1 MASTRHIPILL
12 ACLAT
17 TGVAG
22 AWAQDQSAQ
31 NPAAYNP
38 WRMPPRTPPPGST
51 AEDER
56 GYTQGYLRGFEQGYR
71 RGAEQATGSAP
82 TANLGPPSTTGST
95 GSVTSGSV
103 LSDSA
108 PAGIVTPRNPA
119 QPPAPAAATDDG
131 QGPRQFN
138 AKSSPKSSQWGD
150 YPPLDGDRPAT
161 SRPDASSARPPV
173 AAYAPAYPYSSL
185 PPQPQPYAQGAYAPG
200 YAQPYPPP
208 GYGQPYAQ
216 PYATAPYGYGSPFAG
231 GPSTLGGP
239 FGMSPIPGMPG
250 FGGPGFGA
258 W

>member
-38 WRMPPRTPPPGST
+38 WRMPPRTPPPGT
-51 AEDER
+51 GAEDER

-71 RGAEQATGSAP
+71 RGAEQATGGTP
-82 TANLGPPSTTGST
+82 TANLGAPSST
-95 GSVTSGSV
+95 GSV

-108 PAGIVTPRNPA
+108 HAAIVTPRNPA
-119 QPPAPAAATDDG
+119 PPPAPAPAPAATDDG
-131 QGPRQFN
+131 QGPRPFK
-138 AKSSPKSSQWGD
+138 AKSSQWGD
-150 YPPLDGDRPAT
+150 YPPLDGGRPAST
-161 SRPDASSARPPV
+161 RPDAPSARPPV
-173 AAYAPAYPYSSL
+173 AAYAPVYPYSSL

-200 YAQPYPPP
+200 YAQPYPPS

-216 PYATAPYGYGSPFAG
+216 PYAAAPPPYGYGSPYAG

>member
-1 MASTRHIPILL
+1 MATTRHIPILL

-31 NPAAYNP
+31 APSTYNP
-38 WRMPPRTPPPGST
+38 WRTPPRSAPPGGN

-71 RGAEQATGSAP
+71 RAAEQAAGGAP
-82 TANLGPPSTTGST
+82 TANLGPPSSTGST
-95 GSVTSGSV
+95 GSVLSGSV

-108 PAGIVTPRNPA
+108 PPGIAAPRNPA
-119 QPPAPAAATDDG
+119 QPFVPPAAAHDDG
-131 QGPRQFN
+131 QGTRPFN
-138 AKSSPKSSQWGD
+138 SKSSQWGD
-150 YPPLDGDRPAT
+150 YPPLDGGRPAAT
-161 SRPDASSARPPV
+161 RPDASAARPPA
-173 AAYAPAYPYSSL
+173 AAYAPAYPYAN
-185 PPQPQPYAQGAYAPG
+185 PAPQPYNPGAYAQGGYAPG
-200 YAQPYPPP
+200 YAQPHQPHAYQAP
-208 GYGQPYAQ
+208 GYQPYA
-216 PYATAPYGYGSPFAG
+216 APYGYGSPYSG